1 MQNTVLEPWTKTPE
15 LSRSSRL
22 IVAVLVGLA
31 SGWLA
36 GLALPRGPVTAL
48 GAVLLM
54 AGSGAA
60 GALAGLAARS
70 RWALL
75 LAPLGHVV
83 AAELSRWGQPG
94 PTVAPF
100 QFDSSLGLLAV
111 VLGRVLPGLLVVLP
125 MLVGAA
131 WGVGH
136 AKRGCRG
143 RPGLGVVISGS
154 GLVLLAVLLAWPPS
168 APPVT
173 DADGRRLPGSVA
185 ELIPVRLGGHE
196 QWIEV
201 RGASADLPIL
211 LYLSGGPGQSDLAFS
226 RVLLD
231 ELTQDFLVVGW
242 DQRGTGKSYPALD
255 PATLTLDRAVAD
267 TVELADFLRARYGQQ
282 QVILLGE
289 SWGSLL
295 GVLAAQRAPDRFQA
309 FVGSGQMVSVLET
322 DQQIYVDLLAHAER
336 TGNTELTAA
345 LWSFGPPPYADPLA
359 YGFVMFHYPLLEG
372 AYVPPQAYRQRG
384 EGSGVG
390 PMGVLGQEYGVVEKL
405 NVLRG
410 LIDMFAVLYP
420 QLQNVDLRRDARR
433 LDVPVYLMEG
443 SHELAARTDPAREWF
458 ELLQAPRKQR
468 YVLPDSGHSV
478 AFEHAEE
485 LHRILREEILGRA

>member
-1 MQNTVLEPWTKTPE
+1 MQNTVLEPRTKAPE
-15 LSRSSRL
+15 LAQSSRL
-22 IVAVLVGLA
+22 IIAVLIGLA

-36 GLALPRGPVTAL
+36 GLVLPRGPVTAL

-54 AGSGAA
+54 AGSAAA

-75 LAPLGHVV
+75 LAPLAHLA
-83 AAELSRWGQPG
+83 AAELSRLGQPG
-94 PTVAPF
+94 PTVGPV

-111 VLGRVLPGLLVVLP
+111 VLGRVLPGLLVALP

-131 WGVGH
+131 WGADH

-143 RPGLGVVISGS
+143 RPRLGVLVSGAA
-154 GLVLLAVLLAWPPS
+154 LVLLAVLLAWPPS

-185 ELIPVRLGGHE
+185 ELIPVQLGGHE

-211 LYLSGGPGQSDLAFS
+211 LYLSGGPGQSDLAYS
-226 RVLLD
+226 RVLL
-231 ELTQDFLVVGW
+231 EGLTSDFLVVGW
-242 DQRGTGKSYPALD
+242 DQRGTGKSYPAFD
-255 PATLTLDRAVAD
+255 PRTLTLDRAVAD
-267 TVELADFLRARYGQQ
+267 TVELADFLRTRYGQQ

-295 GVLAAQRAPDRFQA
+295 GVLAAERAPDRFQA
-309 FVGSGQMVSVLET
+309 FVGSGQMVNVLET
-322 DQQIYVDLLAHAER
+322 DQRIYADLLAHAER
-336 TGNTELTAA
+336 TGNTELAGR

-372 AYVPPQAYRQRG
+372 AYTPPQAYQRRG
-384 EGSGVG
+384 ERADVG
-390 PMGVLGQEYGVVEKL
+390 PMGLLGQEYGAVEKL

-410 LIDMFAVLYP
+410 LVDMFAVLYP
-420 QLQNVDLRRDARR
+420 QLQDVDLRHDARR
-433 LDVPVYLMEG
+433 LEVPVYLMEG
-443 SHELAARTDPAREWF
+443 EHELAARTGPAKEWF
-458 ELLQAPRKQR
+458 GLLEAPRKQR

-485 LHRILREEILGRA
+485 LRRILLEEILGRA